1 MIGSYFSAS
10 PRTSEGSA
18 SDHFV
23 SDSRRRRSRTIHSA
37 VQYSTVQYSTLQ
49 QYRRLTTVQMPSL
62 AAGLVALVLL
72 VTGPHLATQKSTTSR

>member
-10 PRTSEGSA
+10 PRSSEESA

-23 SDSRRRRSRTIHSA
+23 SDSRRRRSRTTHSA
-37 VQYSTVQYSTLQ
+37 VQYSTVQHGTV
-49 QYRRLTTVQMPSL
+49 QYRRHTAVQMPSL
-62 AAGLVALVLL
+62 AAGLAALVVL

>member
-10 PRTSEGSA
+10 PRASEGSA

-37 VQYSTVQYSTLQ
+37 VEYSTV

-72 VTGPHLATQKSTTSR
+72 ATGPHLATQKSTTSR